1 MTHLDILFFPKYFYK
16 YVFKRIKTLLNKKIF
31 FSIMGLFCQVTCI
44 AVCFVLMIYGLI
56 IRCLTSHVACGT
68 MLRQKYLEIT
78 VVCGVGKV
86 A

>member
-1 MTHLDILFFPKYFYK
+1 
-16 YVFKRIKTLLNKKIF
+16 
-31 FSIMGLFCQVTCI
+31 MGLFYQVTCI